1 MSARI
6 LPHANARR
14 FVLMSAA
21 LQAASRGDAA
31 SRLTQFLPADNCT
44 EENIR
49 AELATELR
57 EEAAH
62 FVAAFSK
69 EVESLRGKL
78 AKRGISADASFTRIQ
93 SHVGDLVSHL
103 EAIVRSQ
110 QAPPVAE
117 VGLKRSIESLCQQVH
132 DQWMVELAYESEADD
147 RVVDADSALAV
158 FRVAQDALSHAARYR
173 KPNFISVRLAQ
184 EGREL
189 CLHIEDMGE
198 VQARHGQPELAAEL
212 NFLNRMQERASRCG
226 GEVEVTRG
234 QDSTLLSLR
243 LPLRE
248 LRGQRA
254 AAQLPITA

>member
-1 MSARI
+1 
-6 LPHANARR
+6 
-14 FVLMSAA
+14 MSAA
-21 LQAASRGDAA
+21 LQAASHGDAA
-31 SRLTQFLPADNCT
+31 SRLTQFLPADNST

-57 EEAAH
+57 EEAEH

-78 AKRGISADASFTRIQ
+78 AKRGISADSSFTRIQ

-110 QAPPVAE
+110 QTPPVTE
-117 VGLKRSIESLCQQVH
+117 VGLERSIESLCQQVH
-132 DQWMVELAYESEADD
+132 EQWTVELAYESEADD
-147 RVVDADSALAV
+147 RAVDSDSALAV
-158 FRVAQDALSHAARYR
+158 FRVAQDALTHAARYR

-198 VQARHGQPELAAEL
+198 VHAKHGQSELAAEL
-212 NFLNRMQERASRCG
+212 NFLNRMQERANRCG

-234 QDSTLLSLR
+234 TDSTLLSLR

-248 LRGQRA
+248 IRSERA
-254 AAQLPITA
+254 AARLAVSV